1 MRSVFVI
8 DIFSSGMIQENEI
21 KYVSYHSAVDNRS
34 HKFVDIK
41 RRKSKRPKRAKSP
54 MTKISLVFKYAE
66 SGLLDTFF

>member
-41 RRKSKRPKRAKSP
+41 RRDSGRKSYDKNFSRIQVR
-54 MTKISLVFKYAE
+54 
-66 SGLLDTFF
+66 